1 MTEPAINPELLE
13 YDGLLLD
20 QLGRIEETINKFA
33 IQNYAAAGA
42 VLAAHLTFG
51 QDKFPGWLTVAV
63 VTLLGLNFALALNR
77 YLWRL
82 KVLYGIHR
90 TIVDCWFHSKS
101 RAELYASL
109 RQDEVSRK
117 FLDTRTISSI
127 EYWIVILGALIPAL
141 GATILLIFFT

>member
-1 MTEPAINPELLE
+1 MSEPAINPELLE
-13 YDGLLLD
+13 YDGLLLS
-20 QLGRIEETINKFA
+20 QLGRMEDTINKFA

-51 QDKFPGWLTVAV
+51 QEKFPGWLTVV
-63 VTLLGLNFALALNR
+63 VVLLLGLNFALALGR
-77 YLWRL
+77 YLWRF

-101 RAELYASL
+101 RADLHACL
-109 RQDEVSRK
+109 RNDEVSRK
-117 FLDTRTISSI
+117 FLDTRMTSSI
-127 EYWIVILGALIPAL
+127 EYWIIISGALIPAL